1 MIYAVIITYLVIAGI
16 TMGLVRH
23 SMDQSPADFSHFN
36 DDKKFNASLFMGITW
51 PIWLGLFLII
61 SIVAFVAG
69 IIEYL
74 LKDD

>member
-16 TMGLVRH
+16 TMGLIKQSIH
-23 SMDQSPADFSHFN
+23 QSPADFNHFSE
-36 DDKKFNASLFMGITW
+36 DKKFTGSLIMGITW
-51 PIWLGLFLII
+51 PIWLGLFLIV

-69 IIEYL
+69 IIEYI